1 MSAEHQKRPRAE
13 MALIE
18 VFDATKE
25 AQQIA
30 SAILLAAR
38 GIFDENDSDGLT
50 LLADMLRGQLRS
62 LEHEVRGAQRAIGFA
77 EGGTP

>member
-1 MSAEHQKRPRAE
+1 MSAEHQKRPPAE

-38 GIFDENDSDGLT
+38 GIFDNSDSDGLT
-50 LLADMLRGQLRS
+50 LLADMMRGQLRS

>member
-1 MSAEHQKRPRAE
+1 MSAEHQKRPPAE

-38 GIFDENDSDGLT
+38 VSSTIVTVMG
-50 LLADMLRGQLRS
+50 
-62 LEHEVRGAQRAIGFA
+62 
-77 EGGTP
+77 